1 MFIKKYL
8 DFFGIQL
15 ENEDKVKSKACDV
28 SHTNIIQVTVVQ
40 ALFEFASTLLSE
52 NSVRNTCSS
61 WPMLNICH
69 FVLKLQRI

>member
-40 ALFEFASTLLSE
+40 A
-52 NSVRNTCSS
+52 
-61 WPMLNICH
+61 
-69 FVLKLQRI
+69 